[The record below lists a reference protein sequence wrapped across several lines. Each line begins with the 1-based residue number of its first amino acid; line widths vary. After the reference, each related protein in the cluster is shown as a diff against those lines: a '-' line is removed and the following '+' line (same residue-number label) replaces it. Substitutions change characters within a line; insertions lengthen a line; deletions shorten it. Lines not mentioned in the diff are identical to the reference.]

1 MAQMKL
7 VYTTSS
13 RLDQIAIT
21 DGQII
26 FLSDENQICLD
37 MRGKRLTYKAIKTFN
52 TDAQRLNSIPIEKTF
67 YFVFETN
74 VMWQYFNGEWKQI
87 TASDLTPIL
96 FYPKETNFP
105 NTGKENR
112 LYYTDTGIYNW
123 KESDQDYNLIA
134 NANRW
139 QSINE

>member
-7 VYTTSS
+7 VYTTSKK
-13 RLDQIAIT
+13 LDTIEIV

-37 MRGKRLTYKAIKTFN
+37 MKNKRLKYKAIKTFN
-52 TDAQRLNSIPIEKTF
+52 TDEERLTTPPIEKTF

-74 VMWQYFNGEWKQI
+74 IMWQYNNGEWHQM
-87 TASDLTPIL
+87 TPANL
-96 FYPKETNFP
+96 EPVLHYPTVDEFP
-105 NTGKENR
+105 SVGEEDT
-112 LYYTDTGIYNW
+112 LYYTNEGIYSW
-123 KESDQDYNLIA
+123 ESSDNKYNLIA

-139 QSINE
+139 DSI

>member
-7 VYTTSS
+7 VYTTSTK
-13 RLDQIAIT
+13 LNQIAIT

-37 MRGKRLTYKAIKTFN
+37 MKGKRLIYKAIKTFD
-52 TDAQRLNSIPIEKTF
+52 TDVQRLNSTPIEKTF

-74 VMWQYFNGEWKQI
+74 VMWQYINSQWHQI

-96 FYPKETNFP
+96 FYPKEENFP
-105 NTGKENR
+105 AIGKENR
-112 LYYTDTGIYNW
+112 LYYTNEGIYNW
-123 KESDQDYNLIA
+123 KNSDQEYNLIA

-139 QSINE
+139 ESI